1 MVSQHN
7 GLGLLRPLRP
17 IEGNAMDKILLDLK
31 EDVKNQIYSHLFI
44 LGEDAKRLSMLAG
57 NRFPEAEK
65 MSKAA

>member
-1 MVSQHN
+1 
-7 GLGLLRPLRP
+7 
-17 IEGNAMDKILLDLK
+17 MDKILLDLK
-31 EDVKNQIYSHLFI
+31 VDVKNQIYSHLFI